1 MKRGRPQGISARQ
14 LSLFTYQFMLPEP
27 GVTVSAPHPGQK
39 KVLLGPSGPSSTRMP
54 QLGLPIP
61 FLIALFNDIICHI
74 PIPLIV
80 II

>member
-1 MKRGRPQGISARQ
+1 MKWGGPPGVIARQ
-14 LSLFTYQFMLPEP
+14 PSPFTYLLMFPEP
-27 GVTVSAPHPGQK
+27 GVTARPHHAGQK
-39 KVLLGPSGPSSTRMP
+39 KSADRAVWPGSTRMP

-61 FLIALFNDIICHI
+61 FLIARFNDIIRHI